1 MYIIKEIIDFYN
13 IISENKF
20 YDEKEEDI
28 LFKKILNHISE
39 NKIKYAPK
47 EKKLIKINSHY
58 YMIIITLFKCMID
71 KKSIEK
77 DSLKDD
83 DYYLYF
89 KSFERCSKE
98 KINKLLRWDIK
109 ELNVLNDFIIIYNVF
124 EKAGK
129 LKKWNKKRK
138 VSNIKLYREKTP
150 RNK

>member
-58 YMIIITLFKCMID
+58 YMIIITLFKYMID

-98 KINKLLRWDIK
+98 KINKLLR
-109 ELNVLNDFIIIYNVF
+109 
-124 EKAGK
+124 
-129 LKKWNKKRK
+129 
-138 VSNIKLYREKTP
+138 
-150 RNK
+150 